1 MSKTTLFPT
10 IPLIELKQRKED
22 HRYDSLKPV
31 ILVVDD
37 EAIIADTLAVILSK
51 QGYMAMVAY
60 DGKSALEIAEIVPPD
75 LLLSDVV
82 MPGMNGIDLAV
93 AIKQAIPACK
103 VLLFSGQATTAS
115 LLDSTGPAATDF
127 AVLSKPLHPTDLLAR
142 VSASLKSPILT
153 VQTPSRQPELCEEK
167 SIR

>member
-1 MSKTTLFPT
+1 
-10 IPLIELKQRKED
+10 
-22 HRYDSLKPV
+22 
-31 ILVVDD
+31 
-37 EAIIADTLAVILSK
+37 
-51 QGYMAMVAY
+51 MVAY
-60 DGKSALEIAEIVPPD
+60 DGKSALEIAEVIPPD

-115 LLDSTGPAATDF
+115 LLDSAGAAATDF
-127 AVLSKPLHPTDLLAR
+127 AVLAKPLHPTDLLAR

-153 VQTPSRQPELCEEK
+153 VQTPSRQAELCEQK
-167 SIR
+167 SLR